1 MNSDSGALH
10 PQARQMVERIAEAGL
25 AASYDAPL
33 EQGRQIVVERARR
46 FFGPSPNVAR
56 TEDRDLSCNQGTVPC
71 RIHWP
76 LEPKTHGGDAPPVIV
91 YFHGG
96 GWVLG
101 SLDSHDHGARALCAG
116 TGAIVVSV
124 GYRRA
129 PEHPFPAAAEDAD
142 AAVQWAETS
151 AASIGGDPARIAVS
165 GDSSG
170 GNLAAVA
177 ANMARDRGSVALRL
191 QILICPILDAPGD
204 SLSYQEWAD
213 APFLSAAGMRWFW
226 TQYMSGQSDGA
237 GDWRASPMAREDLSG
252 LPPAIILAAGV
263 DPLRDEARK
272 YAARLTEA
280 GVPNEFHLFERMAH
294 GFFQAQGALDDARAA
309 ADLVSQAFGKYANG
323 IETPA

>member
-1 MNSDSGALH
+1 VSGKIGDLH
-10 PQARQMVERIAEAGL
+10 PQARALAARIKEAGL

-33 EQGRQIVVERARR
+33 AEGRTMVVERARR
-46 FFGPSPNVAR
+46 FFGPLPAVGRS
-56 TEDRDLSCNQGTVPC
+56 EDRAISWAGKAIPV

-76 LEPKTHGGDAPPVIV
+76 PAKDGPSRDGLPVLL

-101 SLDSHDHGARALCAG
+101 SLDSHDHGARALCAA

-142 AAVQWAETS
+142 AALRWAETS
-151 AASIGGDPARIAVS
+151 AASIGGNPQCIAVA

-177 ANMARDRGSVALRL
+177 AITARDRGSSALRL
-191 QILICPILDAPGD
+191 QILICPALDASCGSPSFTD
-204 SLSYQEWAD
+204 CAE

-226 TQYMSGQSDGA
+226 RQ
-237 GDWRASPMAREDLSG
+237 
-252 LPPAIILAAGV
+252 
-263 DPLRDEARK
+263 
-272 YAARLTEA
+272 
-280 GVPNEFHLFERMAH
+280 
-294 GFFQAQGALDDARAA
+294 
-309 ADLVSQAFGKYANG
+309 
-323 IETPA
+323 